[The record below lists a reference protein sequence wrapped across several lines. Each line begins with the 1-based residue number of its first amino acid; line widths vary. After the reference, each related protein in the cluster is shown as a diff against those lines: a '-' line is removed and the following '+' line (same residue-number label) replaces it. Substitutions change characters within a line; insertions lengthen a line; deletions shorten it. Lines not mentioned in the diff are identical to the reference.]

1 MFLES
6 YSRKPQLYRFHRSYG
21 SNTATFILDFPTYQG
36 ACQEE
41 NVLNPAGKENTAYF
55 FFCCFL
61 FLMIILEKLCE
72 DRKDRSLTVEF
83 QNEKANETSKSLP

>member
-1 MFLES
+1 M
-6 YSRKPQLYRFHRSYG
+6 
-21 SNTATFILDFPTYQG
+21 
-36 ACQEE
+36 
-41 NVLNPAGKENTAYF
+41 LNPAGKENTAYF

-83 QNEKANETSKSLP
+83 QNEKANERSKSLP